1 MPVKSKTRRTQK
13 ERREES
19 RMKVIEAATHLFATK
34 GYTGTT
40 MIEIGRAAGLS
51 HGLVTYHFGSKQ
63 ECIRA
68 VLEDVRQ
75 KSIDRREA
83 ALHGQRGLAGL
94 DVVCEQYLRGPSN
107 RRLTTKAIYIAII
120 ESVTATPELKDL
132 TRKADQAFRESI
144 AWLIEEAIEDGE
156 VSPMI
161 DVHSISVL
169 IVGMLRGVVQQ
180 RMVNPSSVPI
190 DQIVKAATNMVR
202 ASLGENGR

>member
-19 RMKVIEAATHLFATK
+19 RSKVIEAATHLFATK
-34 GYTGTT
+34 GYAGTT

-75 KSIDRREA
+75 KSIERREA
-83 ALHGQRGLAGL
+83 GMQGKRGLAGL

-132 TRKADQAFRESI
+132 TKKADEAFRDSI
-144 AWLIEEAIEDGE
+144 KWLIEEAIDDEE
-156 VSPMI
+156 VSPDI
-161 DVHSISVL
+161 DVHAVSVL

-190 DQIVKAATNMVR
+190 DRIVSEVKKMVR
-202 ASLGENGR
+202 ASVGGLET

>member
-1 MPVKSKTRRTQK
+1 MPVKSKARRTQK

-19 RMKVIEAATHLFATK
+19 RTKVIDAATHLFATK

-68 VLEDVRQ
+68 VLEDVRR
-75 KSIDRREA
+75 KSIERREA
-83 ALHGQRGLAGL
+83 ALHGKRGLAGL

-132 TRKADQAFRESI
+132 TKKADQAFRDSI
-144 AWLIEEAIEDGE
+144 SWLIDEAIEDGE
-156 VSPMI
+156 ISPNT
-161 DVHSISVL
+161 DVPSHAALV
-169 IVGMLRGVVQQ
+169 VGMLRGIVQQ
-180 RMVNPSSVPI
+180 RMVNPSAVPI
-190 DQIVKAATNMVR
+190 DQIVAVAIRSVR
-202 ASLGENGR
+202 AGLGDDGR

>member
-19 RMKVIEAATHLFATK
+19 RTKVIEAATHLFATK

-51 HGLVTYHFGSKQ
+51 HGLVTYHFGGKQ

-75 KSIDRREA
+75 KSIDRREN
-83 ALHGQRGLAGL
+83 ALHGKRGLAGL

-156 VSPMI
+156 VSPTI
-161 DVHSISVL
+161 DGHSISVL

-190 DQIVKAATNMVR
+190 DQIVEAATKTVR
-202 ASLGENGR
+202 ASLGDYDR

>member
-1 MPVKSKTRRTQK
+1 MPVKTKVRRTQK

-19 RMKVIEAATHLFATK
+19 RTKVIEAATHLFATK

-40 MIEIGRAAGLS
+40 MIEIGRTAGLS
-51 HGLVTYHFGSKQ
+51 HGLVTYHFGSKR

-75 KSIDRREA
+75 KSIERRKA
-83 ALHGQRGLAGL
+83 ALQGKRGLSGL

-132 TRKADQAFRESI
+132 TRKADQAFRDSI

-156 VSPMI
+156 
-161 DVHSISVL
+161 ISSTINVQSQAVL
-169 IVGMLRGVVQQ
+169 IAGMLRGIVQQ
-180 RMVNPSSVPI
+180 RMVNPSAVPI
-190 DQIVKAATNMVR
+190 DQIVKVATRAVR
-202 ASLGENGR
+202 ASLGDFGQ